1 MSGSISDFKANFNK
15 EIARPSRFDVEV
27 PIPLGMIPYYK
38 YARQLKFRCESAQF
52 PGRTLATVGQKSYNI
67 EEMFPY
73 QTTYDKIALTFIVS
87 SDMDEKKF
95 FDAWLDWINPSINY
109 NFRYKQDY
117 AVALRINQYDAE
129 NKITYSVDLMDAYPI
144 AINQMELDWSS
155 DGYHKLTVSFE
166 YTTWKNNSIEALA
179 MQILED
185 GISRGLTTRTT
196 SALGDDLPTLNTPE
210 VVNMS
215 DDITMK
221 NAFNPDVDY
230 R

>member
-1 MSGSISDFKANFNK
+1 MAGSISDFKANFNK

-52 PGRTLATVGQKSYNI
+52 PGRTISTMGQKTYNI

-109 NFRYKQDY
+109 NFKYKQDY
-117 AVALRINQYDAE
+117 AVALRINQYDMQ
-129 NKITYSVDLMDAYPI
+129 NKLTYSVDLMDAFPTSI
-144 AINQMELDWSS
+144 SQMELDWSS
-155 DGYHKLTVSFE
+155 EGYHKLTVSFE
-166 YTTWKNNSIEALA
+166 FTSWKNNSVEALA
-179 MQILED
+179 MQLIED
-185 GISRGLTTRTT
+185 GISRGLTPRTT
-196 SALGDDLPTLNTPE
+196 SNLGSNIQLDE
-210 VVNMS
+210 FVREGYA
-215 DDITMK
+215 DIERE
-221 NAFNPDVDY
+221 NGSLLSRYP